1 MFRYID
7 AINKEPSR
15 EFKIEPLREEI
26 IIEPIEEDVESKA
39 NKKLKIRRGEG
50 MNYFKLV
57 DGIRSPQSIDVV
69 RSENGYKNLVGY
81 VSFQMND
88 IRWGDDEAFIQSLE
102 NASVEKL
109 YSDKLVTELE
119 NNGIQFE
126 VFNGGCCGGKI
137 KK

>member
-1 MFRYID
+1 
-7 AINKEPSR
+7 
-15 EFKIEPLREEI
+15 
-26 IIEPIEEDVESKA
+26 
-39 NKKLKIRRGEG
+39 

-69 RSENGYKNLVGY
+69 RSEHGYKKFGW
-81 VSFQMND
+81 
-88 IRWGDDEAFIQSLE
+88 IRVLPDERYPLGDDEAFIQSLE

-137 KK
+137 KKVSYKIIDIVRDEV

>member
-1 MFRYID
+1 
-7 AINKEPSR
+7 
-15 EFKIEPLREEI
+15 
-26 IIEPIEEDVESKA
+26 
-39 NKKLKIRRGEG
+39 
-50 MNYFKLV
+50 
-57 DGIRSPQSIDVV
+57 
-69 RSENGYKNLVGY
+69 
-81 VSFQMND
+81 MND
-88 IRWGDDEAFIQSLE
+88 IRWGDDEAFIHSLE

>member
-1 MFRYID
+1 
-7 AINKEPSR
+7 
-15 EFKIEPLREEI
+15 
-26 IIEPIEEDVESKA
+26 
-39 NKKLKIRRGEG
+39 

-69 RSENGYKNLVGY
+69 RSENGYKKFGW
-81 VSFQMND
+81 
-88 IRWGDDEAFIQSLE
+88 IRVLPDERYPLGDDEAFIQSLE

-137 KK
+137 KKVSYKIIDIVRDEV

>member
-1 MFRYID
+1 
-7 AINKEPSR
+7 
-15 EFKIEPLREEI
+15 
-26 IIEPIEEDVESKA
+26 
-39 NKKLKIRRGEG
+39 
-50 MNYFKLV
+50 
-57 DGIRSPQSIDVV
+57 
-69 RSENGYKNLVGY
+69 
-81 VSFQMND
+81 MND